1 MTRATAE
8 QRRIWNLNCR
18 AKKAERARLAAK
30 APTAPV
36 TESTLFCDRCG
47 RQLVETIEPTDRH
60 AGEPP
65 MNLHTYRCAKPGC
78 VPGTGRK
85 ILHGDRPHTCN
96 PHPDPAVRICVRLP
110 RVMARS
116 ESILDGK
123 VGYWDDP
130 LPELPEAG
138 LRGDTCARTWNAR
151 HSKARRRR

>member
-1 MTRATAE
+1 VSRATPE
-8 QRRIWNLNCR
+8 QRRIWNLAYR
-18 AKKAERARLAAK
+18 AKKADASRAQEPDL
-30 APTAPV
+30 APV

-47 RQLVETIEPTDRH
+47 RQLLETIEPTARH

-110 RVMARS
+110 RVMARP

-123 VGYWDDP
+123 VGYRDDP
-130 LPELPEAG
+130 LPELPKSG
-138 LRGDTCARTWNAR
+138 LRGDTCESTWNSR
-151 HSKARRRR
+151 HTRSRRRR